1 MGSAPASEA
10 AASHAVASQA
20 VASDGAAARAAAP
33 AADHLPGSVQ
43 TAVKLLIVGHFAVGK
58 TTFVGALSEIRPLRT
73 EEVMTQAGA
82 LVDDLAGTKD
92 KTTTTVALDF
102 GRLTLNDTLVLYLFG
117 TPGQQRFTELWQ
129 DMTRGALGALVLAD
143 TRRLGQSFDVMGV
156 LEDLGLPYAVALND
170 FDDAPEHDLDEVRE
184 ALDLLPETP
193 LVRCDARDRVSSTHA
208 LIALVEY
215 LLTRNAGRTSDSDS
229 DIELEH
235 A

>member
-1 MGSAPASEA
+1 MGSAPAS
-10 AASHAVASQA
+10 
-20 VASDGAAARAAAP
+20 DDRY
-33 AADHLPGSVQ
+33 LRPGVQ

-58 TTFVGALSEIRPLRT
+58 TTYVGALSEIRPLRT
-73 EEVMTQAGA
+73 EEVMTEAGA
-82 LVDDLAGTKD
+82 LVDDLSGMKD

-102 GRLTLNDTLVLYLFG
+102 GRLTLNDRLVLYLFG
-117 TPGQQRFTELWQ
+117 TPGQQRFTQLWQ

-143 TRRLGQSFDVMGV
+143 TRRLNQSFEVMGV
-156 LEDLGLPYAVALND
+156 LEELGLPYAVALND
-170 FDDAPEHDLDEVRE
+170 FEDAPRHELDEVRE

-215 LLTRNAGRTSDSDS
+215 LLTLPPDRRPSSGGTPTGQ
-229 DIELEH
+229 LEH

>member
-1 MGSAPASEA
+1 MGSAPASEHDA
-10 AASHAVASQA
+10 SEHDAASDDVCAVSQN
-20 VASDGAAARAAAP
+20 VY
-33 AADHLPGSVQ
+33 LPRSVQ
-43 TAVKLLIVGHFAVGK
+43 TAAKLLVVGHFAVGK

-102 GRLTLNDTLVLYLFG
+102 GRLTLNDSLVLYLFG
-117 TPGQQRFTELWQ
+117 TPGQQRFTQLWQ

-156 LEDLGLPYAVALND
+156 LEELGLPYAVALNE
-170 FDDAPEHDLDEVRE
+170 FDDAPEHDLAEIRE

-193 LVRCDARDRVSSTHA
+193 LVRCDARDRISSTRA
-208 LIALVEY
+208 LIALVEH
-215 LLTRNAGRTSDSDS
+215 LLNRTSDTSDS
-229 DIELEH
+229 ELEH

>member
-1 MGSAPASEA
+1 MGFAPASE
-10 AASHAVASQA
+10 
-20 VASDGAAARAAAP
+20 DAP
-33 AADHLPGSVQ
+33 SAGTYLAGGVQ
-43 TAVKLLIVGHFAVGK
+43 TAVKLLVVGHFAVGK
-58 TTFVGALSEIRPLRT
+58 TTFVGTLSEIRPLRT

-82 LVDDLAGTKD
+82 LVDDLEGTKD

-129 DMTRGALGALVLAD
+129 DMTKGALGALVLAD

-156 LEDLGLPYAVALND
+156 LEELGLPYAVALND
-170 FDDAPEHDLDEVRE
+170 FDDGTEHDLDEVRE

-193 LVRCDARDRVSSTHA
+193 LVRCDARDRISSTHA

-215 LLTRNAGRTSDSDS
+215 LLTRTGTS
-229 DIELEH
+229 ELEH